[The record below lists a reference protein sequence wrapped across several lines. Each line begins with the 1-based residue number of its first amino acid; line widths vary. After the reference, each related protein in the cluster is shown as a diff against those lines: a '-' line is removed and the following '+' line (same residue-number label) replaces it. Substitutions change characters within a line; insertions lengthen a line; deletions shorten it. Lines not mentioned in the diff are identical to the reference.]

1 MSSLPFS
8 RSRSKVLSTVAA
20 VSLGALVLAGSP
32 SEAHAEGPVSGTGKG
47 IVGGAL
53 LGGEV
58 VTITM
63 GIIGVDSAW
72 PYFVFGGLG
81 AVAGGVGGFF
91 VEEADPPAEVPLFM
105 LAGGMALVIPAV
117 VVSLNA
123 THYDPEE
130 ELRDDDQPGE
140 PGAEPPGGE
149 ASFTITSD
157 AAPATGAGVRT
168 SAVDVRVDARGS
180 QLAIGAPSVE
190 LRPRY
195 NQDEIAAFGVE
206 QSHEV
211 RLRVLSASF

>member
-1 MSSLPFS
+1 MSWS
-8 RSRSKVLSTVAA
+8 RSHQRVLSTVAA
-20 VSLGALVLAGSP
+20 LSIGAAAFAAFEP
-32 SEAHAEGPVSGTGKG
+32 EAHAEGPVSGTGKG

-58 VTITM
+58 VVITM
-63 GIIGVDSAW
+63 GIIGVDDAW

-91 VEEADPPAEVPLFM
+91 VENADPPAEVPLYM

-117 VVSLNA
+117 VVALDA
-123 THYDPEE
+123 THYDPEDD
-130 ELRDDDQPGE
+130 LRDDSTDT

-149 ASFTITSD
+149 ASFTIQSRRTD
-157 AAPATGAGVRT
+157 PAPRRPIRT
-168 SAVDVRVDARGS
+168 SAVDLNLLEGQREI
-180 QLAIGAPSVE
+180 AIGAPGVE

-195 NQDEIAAFGVE
+195 SQEEVASFGVE
-206 QSHEV
+206 QTNEV